1 VELAESRHGKELY
14 GLHDNG
20 FLLAEEQSRMTPIQ
34 RFVYV
39 LAKDHHTDDSYKDPS
54 GFQQS
59 QAVRQAT
66 NQFK

>member
-1 VELAESRHGKELY
+1 MY
-14 GLHDNG
+14 GLHDND
-20 FLLAEEQSRMTPIQ
+20 FHLAETQAQMTPLQ

-39 LAKDHHTDDSYKDPS
+39 LAKDHHTDDEYKKPS

-66 NQFK
+66 NQFA